1 MQYIVE
7 LVYTDRYFI
16 HSLGGC
22 VGSISRASL
31 RLWIVFKSTDHCAM
45 VSGTAYRTVI
55 TSKSFSPYPC
65 APSLLQTHR
74 KESFNIDNIEC
85 LSS

>member
-31 RLWIVFKSTDHCAM
+31 RLWIVFKSTDHCAK
-45 VSGTAYRTVI
+45 VW
-55 TSKSFSPYPC
+55 
-65 APSLLQTHR
+65 
-74 KESFNIDNIEC
+74 DC
-85 LSS
+85 LSDSNHFQIILALSLCPLPPPNAKGEASTRV

>member
-22 VGSISRASL
+22 VGSISRA
-31 RLWIVFKSTDHCAM
+31 
-45 VSGTAYRTVI
+45 Y
-55 TSKSFSPYPC
+55 
-65 APSLLQTHR
+65 
-74 KESFNIDNIEC
+74 
-85 LSS
+85 

>member
-22 VGSISRASL
+22 VGSISY
-31 RLWIVFKSTDHCAM
+31 
-45 VSGTAYRTVI
+45 AY
-55 TSKSFSPYPC
+55 
-65 APSLLQTHR
+65 
-74 KESFNIDNIEC
+74 
-85 LSS
+85 

>member
-22 VGSISRASL
+22 VGSNIRAS
-31 RLWIVFKSTDHCAM
+31 
-45 VSGTAYRTVI
+45 
-55 TSKSFSPYPC
+55 
-65 APSLLQTHR
+65 
-74 KESFNIDNIEC
+74 
-85 LSS
+85 